1 MRPGLWVFRSTKL
14 KDRRKALEL
23 VNSYHDRA
31 KGHLPLLQAQ
41 KQIADIYAN
50 LNSGEKL
57 PTASIGGFLDR
68 WVQRKKAEVAPSTL
82 EAYMT
87 AFSQFKAFLGPRAEL
102 DIKLLARDDITQFR
116 QDTMERTSPSTARQA
131 VKKLNVALNEARREG
146 LVLMNVGEGLTRVRR
161 DPEAVQTR
169 AFTAEE
175 IRSIESHIDDPE
187 WLGMFYFGYYTGQRL
202 KDVAMA
208 EWDKVNW
215 DQGLISLLVHK
226 PRRQWMRKFLAPPL
240 LAHLQKIKK
249 TAQTNS
255 IFPKAADFIRRKDRS
270 NVLSNQFKVFLVRA
284 GILNKAQISH
294 KSKGRGRSCKRRRT
308 GVGFHSFRHGLTSA
322 LKVAGVPHAVA
333 MEIVGHESKQ
343 VSQHYT
349 HVSDEA
355 IRLGLKKL
363 RPISD
368 AKKAKRSS

>member
-1 MRPGLWVFRSTKL
+1 MRPGHWVFRSTKL

-31 KGHLPLLQAQ
+31 KGLMPMLQAQ

-57 PTASIGGFLDR
+57 PSASIGGFLDR
-68 WVQRKKAEVAPSTL
+68 WVQRKKAEVSSSTL
-82 EAYMT
+82 EAYIT
-87 AFSQFKAFLGPRAEL
+87 VFGQFKAFLGPRAEL
-102 DIKLLARDDITQFR
+102 DIKLLTRDDVTRFR
-116 QDTMERTSPSTARQA
+116 QDRMDKTSPSTARQA

-146 LVLMNVGEGLTRVRR
+146 LVLINVGEGLTRVRR

-169 AFTAEE
+169 AFTTEE
-175 IRSIESHIDDPE
+175 IRNIERQIDDPE

-202 KDVAMA
+202 KDVALA
-208 EWDKVNW
+208 EWDKINW
-215 DQGLISLLVHK
+215 DEGLISLLVHK

-240 LAHLQKIKK
+240 VTHLQAMKK
-249 TAQTNS
+249 AAKGAA
-255 IFPKAADFIRRKDRS
+255 IFPRAFEYVRRKDRS
-270 NVLSNQFKVFLVRA
+270 NVLSNQFKVYLVRA
-284 GILNKAQISH
+284 GILDKSEVSH
-294 KSKGRGRSCKRRRT
+294 KSKGKGRSCKRRRT

-363 RPISD
+363 RPIANLGKS
-368 AKKAKRSS
+368 KRPG